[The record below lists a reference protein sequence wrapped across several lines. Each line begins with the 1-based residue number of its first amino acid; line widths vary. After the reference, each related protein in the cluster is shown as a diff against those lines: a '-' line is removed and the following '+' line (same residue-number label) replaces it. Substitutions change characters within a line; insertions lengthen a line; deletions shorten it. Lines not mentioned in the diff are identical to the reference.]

1 MVWDFYPSIFP
12 GDCVELSYQFDPNY
26 LDLCHPN
33 HPECH
38 DGITCTECAAP
49 DNPVLRVS
57 GKVVTYGDRQEI
69 LTGVHSEQPA
79 KPFNVEVYPN
89 PAKEQF
95 TLRTDYDKGAV
106 SVMMLNMY
114 GQMVM
119 FFTVEGQRTIDV
131 SHLPAGVYTLQ
142 MLGGSVV
149 TEKIVVE

>member
-1 MVWDFYPSIFP
+1 M
-12 GDCVELSYQFDPNY
+12 
-26 LDLCHPN
+26 
-33 HPECH
+33 
-38 DGITCTECAAP
+38 
-49 DNPVLRVS
+49 RVA
-57 GKVVTYGDRQEI
+57 GKVVSFSNDED
-69 LTGVHSEQPA
+69 LLVSVHEAHAAPA
-79 KPFNVEVYPN
+79 FTAEVYPN

-114 GQMVM
+114 GQMVL